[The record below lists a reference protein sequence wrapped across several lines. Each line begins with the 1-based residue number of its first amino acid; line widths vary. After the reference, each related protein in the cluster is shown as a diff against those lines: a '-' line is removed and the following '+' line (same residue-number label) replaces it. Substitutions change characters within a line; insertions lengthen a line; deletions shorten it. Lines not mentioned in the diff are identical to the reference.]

1 MGKVDKGIVCTVKD
15 CSNQAERSISKS
27 RLKQG
32 DLSYLDSGNNAY
44 VCKLHYKQ
52 WKKSSKNNRELER
65 IRY

>member
-15 CSNQAERSISKS
+15 CSNQAERSISES

-32 DLSYLDSGNNAY
+32 SLSFLEQGNNAY